1 MRAVDNSGII
11 VQQLPAARPTLRVAV
26 VTETYPPE
34 INGVAMTLGRL
45 VDGLRRRLHAVQLI
59 RPRQG
64 HGDAPSRADGFE
76 EVLKPSLP
84 LPRYANLRVGLPA
97 RQALVRTWS
106 LRRPDAVHI
115 VTEGPLG
122 WSALQAAT
130 RLRLPVMTGFHTN
143 FHTYT
148 AHYGVA
154 WLRKSILG
162 YLRKFHNRAGATLV
176 PTHEML
182 EQLAAEGFQ
191 RLRVVSRGVDVELFD
206 PARRRGEL
214 RRQWGVGDGGLA
226 VIHVGRLAAEKNLP
240 LVLRAF
246 NAVRTRVPSAR
257 LVLVG
262 DGPERR
268 ALEADSAQHVYAGM
282 RTGVDLAEHYASGDL
297 FLFPSLTETY
307 GNVTVEAMASGL
319 PVVAFDYAAAREHI
333 RHGVNGLVAR
343 CGDVDGFVTLA
354 AELAAD
360 PQRRR
365 ALGARARAAV
375 LPLSWENIHD
385 AVEEALWD
393 VIRWSGQVAYA

>member
-1 MRAVDNSGII
+1 MRAVDESGII
-11 VQQLPAARPTLRVAV
+11 VQQLPAERPALRVAV

-34 INGVAMTLGRL
+34 VNGVAMTLGRM
-45 VDGLRRRLHAVQLI
+45 VDGMRQRMHSVQLI

-64 HGDAPSRADGFE
+64 NGDAPNRGDGFE

-84 LPRYANLRVGLPA
+84 IPRYASLRMGLPA
-97 RQALVRTWS
+97 RQALVRAWS
-106 LRRPDAVHI
+106 LRRPDVVHI
-115 VTEGPLG
+115 ITEGPLG
-122 WSALQAAT
+122 WSALQAAAK
-130 RLRLPVMTGFHTN
+130 LKLPVLTNFHTN
-143 FHTYT
+143 FHAYT

-154 WLRKSILG
+154 WLKKSILG

-176 PTHEML
+176 PTHQMRDE
-182 EQLAAEGFQ
+182 LAADGFQ

-206 PARRRGEL
+206 PARRCAEL
-214 RRQWGVGDGGLA
+214 RRQWGVGDDGLA
-226 VIHVGRLAAEKNLP
+226 VLHVGRLAAEKNLP

-246 NAVRTRVPSAR
+246 NAVKTRNPGAR

-268 ALEADSAQHVYAGM
+268 GLEASSPQHVYAGM
-282 RTGVDLAEHYASGDL
+282 RTGADLAAHYASGDL

-319 PVVAFDYAAAREHI
+319 AVVAYDYAAAREHV
-333 RHGVNGLVAR
+333 RHGENGLTAP
-343 CGDVDGFVTLA
+343 CGDADRFVALA
-354 AELAAD
+354 VELAAD

-365 ALGARARAAV
+365 ALGERARATA

>member
-1 MRAVDNSGII
+1 MRAVDTPGII
-11 VQQLPAARPTLRVAV
+11 VQQLPAERPTLRLAV

-45 VDGLRRRLHAVQLI
+45 VEGMRQRLHSVQLI

-64 HGDAPSRADGFE
+64 DGDAPSRADDFE

-84 LPRYANLRVGLPA
+84 IPRYANLRLGLPA
-97 RQALVRTWS
+97 RQALVRAWT
-106 LRRPDAVHI
+106 LRRPDVVHI

-130 RLRLPVMTGFHTN
+130 RLKLPVMTGFHTN

-154 WLRKSILG
+154 WLKKSILG

-191 RLRVVSRGVDVELFD
+191 RLRVVSRGVDVALFD
-206 PARRRGEL
+206 PARRSREL
-214 RRQWGVGDGGLA
+214 RRRWGLGDDGLA
-226 VIHVGRLAAEKNLP
+226 VLHVGRLAAEKNLP

-246 NAVRTRVPSAR
+246 NAVKTRNPTAR

-268 ALEADSAQHVYAGM
+268 ELERGSPQHVYAGM

-319 PVVAFDYAAAREHI
+319 PVVAYDYAAAREHI
-333 RHGVNGLVAR
+333 RDGENGLTAP
-343 CGDVDGFVTLA
+343 CGDADRFVALA
-354 AELAAD
+354 AALADD
-360 PQRRR
+360 PARRR
-365 ALGARARAAV
+365 ALGERARATA
-375 LPLSWENIHD
+375 LPLSWERIHD

-393 VIRWSGQVAYA
+393 VIRWSGQVVYA

>member
-1 MRAVDNSGII
+1 MDTTGII
-11 VQQLPAARPTLRVAV
+11 VQQLPAERPALRVAV

-34 INGVAMTLGRL
+34 INGVAMTLGRM
-45 VDGLRRRLHAVQLI
+45 VDGLRRRMHSVQLI

-64 HGDAPSRADGFE
+64 NGDAPNAAMGFE

-84 LPRYANLRVGLPA
+84 IPRYANLRMGFPA
-97 RQALVRTWS
+97 KQALTRAWS
-106 LRRPDAVHI
+106 LRRPDVVHI

-122 WSALQAAT
+122 WSALQAAAK
-130 RLRLPVMTGFHTN
+130 LRLPVLTDFHTN

-154 WLRKSILG
+154 WLKSSILG

-176 PTHEML
+176 PTHEMRD
-182 EQLAAEGFQ
+182 ELAADGFQ

-206 PARRRGEL
+206 PTRRSADL
-214 RRQWGVGDGGLA
+214 RRQWGVGDDGLA
-226 VIHVGRLAAEKNLP
+226 VLYVGRLAAEKNLP

-246 NAVRTRVPSAR
+246 NAVKTRSPGAR

-268 ALEADSAQHVYAGM
+268 TLEANSPQHVYAGM
-282 RTGVDLAEHYASGDL
+282 RTGADLAAHYASGDL

-319 PVVAFDYAAAREHI
+319 AVVAYGYAAAREHI
-333 RHGVNGLVAR
+333 RHGDNGLTAP
-343 CGDVDGFVTLA
+343 CGDADRFVQLA
-354 AELAAD
+354 AEIAGD
-360 PQRRR
+360 PGCAR
-365 ALGARARAAV
+365 AMGARARATT
-375 LPLSWENIHD
+375 LPLSWERIHD
-385 AVEEALWD
+385 AMEEALVD
-393 VIRWSGQVAYA
+393 VIRRGAQVAYA

>member
-1 MRAVDNSGII
+1 M
-11 VQQLPAARPTLRVAV
+11 QQLPAERPTLRVAV

-45 VDGLRRRLHAVQLI
+45 VDGMRRRLHSVQLI

-64 HGDAPSRADGFE
+64 NGDAPSRADGFE
-76 EVLKPSLP
+76 ELLKPSLP

-97 RQALVRTWS
+97 RQALVRAWS

-115 VTEGPLG
+115 ATEGPLG

-130 RLRLPVMTGFHTN
+130 RLKLPVMTGFHTN

-148 AHYGVA
+148 AYYGVA

-191 RLRVVSRGVDVELFD
+191 RLRVVSRGVDVELFG
-206 PARRRGEL
+206 PARRRRDL
-214 RRQWGVGDGGLA
+214 RKSWGVGDDDLA

-246 NAVRTRVPSAR
+246 NAVKTRNPSAR

-268 ALEADSAQHVYAGM
+268 ALEAGSPQHVYAGM

-319 PVVAFDYAAAREHI
+319 AVVAFDYAAAREHI
-333 RHGVNGLVAR
+333 RHGENGLVAACDDADR
-343 CGDVDGFVTLA
+343 FVSLA

-360 PQRRR
+360 PQQRRF
-365 ALGARARAAV
+365 LGESARATA
-375 LPLSWENIHD
+375 LPLSWNNIHD
-385 AVEEALWD
+385 EVEEALWD
-393 VIRWSGQVAYA
+393 VIRWSEQVAYA